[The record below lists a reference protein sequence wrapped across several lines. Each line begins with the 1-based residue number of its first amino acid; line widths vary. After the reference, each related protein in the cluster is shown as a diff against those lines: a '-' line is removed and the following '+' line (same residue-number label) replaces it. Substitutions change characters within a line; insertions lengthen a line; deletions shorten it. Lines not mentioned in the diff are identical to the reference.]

1 MLPSLPPARSAFDAL
16 DEVEK
21 APALVLAQRARLH
34 EADHVPHLALAFLVV
49 DLEPVPASHV
59 LAVVQVLDEPLDLSD
74 HRFLHGRAD
83 DRAGHHL
90 APPSIPL
97 LILYRHALGSPWPE
111 SLRTP
116 FRCSVRIFRKR
127 AMSRLRSRIR
137 SGVWS

>member
-1 MLPSLPPARSAFDAL
+1 MLPFLPPARSAFDAL

-34 EADHVPHLALAFLVV
+34 EADHVPHLAFAFLVV

-59 LAVVQVLDEPLDLSD
+59 LAVVRVLDEPLDLSD
-74 HRFLHGRAD
+74 NRFLHGRAD

-90 APPSIPL
+90 AAASISRSFL
-97 LILYRHALGSPWPE
+97 FLFRHAFGSPWPE

-116 FRCSVRIFRKR
+116 
-127 AMSRLRSRIR
+127 
-137 SGVWS
+137 